1 MFGFLLRRTFFALVV
16 VAITV
21 TIVFV
26 VIRIVPGDP
35 AALMLGIG
43 ASEEEIAALRAK
55 WGLDRPLFIQYATYL
70 WQIVRG
76 DFGTSILSNLP
87 VLDII
92 LQRLPNTLALA
103 ALGLISAVAFAIPL
117 GVVAALNVNTI
128 LDRLI
133 VALALI
139 GRGIPAFWTGIM
151 AILLFSRTWELL
163 PSFGMGGIDNFI
175 LPSLV
180 LGSVL
185 TGLLTRLTRSEVLEE
200 MSADYVRTA
209 RAKGLP
215 ERLVLWKHIL
225 RNALNPVV
233 TVIGLQLGRLLGG
246 TIIVEVVFAWP
257 GIGRLLVLALQQNDY
272 AIVQTLII
280 LFAFFFVLINIAVDI
295 LYTVLNPRVRLA

>member
-76 DFGTSILSNLP
+76 DFGTSILSSLP

-92 LQRLPNTLALA
+92 LQRLPNTIALA
-103 ALGLISAVAFAIPL
+103 ALGLISAVVFAIPL

-272 AIVQTLII
+272 AIVQALLI

>member
-272 AIVQTLII
+272 AIVQALII